1 MRAGP
6 PMPAGELAEWLRSE
20 MRLRGLQ
27 KTRNTAQWLWPV
39 LRENL
44 QPGGLRCFLQE
55 QGFFFEFHGAS
66 CIVHADAQGSLAP
79 CVSAGAVAAPSTV
92 ADDGSVQ
99 EAPGHFSFYAGAAS
113 SSGERGGGAPVVF
126 EGAAAGDGNEEGSG
140 PAAIASSR
148 GGVQAHGF
156 PAAAKSSVAPTE
168 IASAEL
174 PRASEATGSKN
185 STAPSTVAAGVA
197 AGVQALGAPAAA
209 KSPVA
214 PTKIASETLPP
225 ASEAKGSKD
234 ATAPTTVTAGAP
246 AGVQAPGAPAAAELP
261 RAREAKSSKDAT
273 APTTIA
279 AGAAAGSAAA
289 GSAAAAAAPSAQA
302 NERGG
307 IRAPGACLSA
317 PCASTAHALAAYLRP
332 ARPTPAVPNA
342 SNAPAELL
350 RPTLA
355 SGGAADAPTASAETG
370 VHAQA
375 PSVSAGVATLLP
387 GAGPRDA
394 AAAAPSFSDLREV
407 MNRRR
412 QEREGRGDEDESGR
426 AVSWWWGRYGAHAE
440 AWWYRTESGEWRKD
454 GAGRSFQFVCVS
466 ERPDATA
473 FGSVPF

>member
-1 MRAGP
+1 MRKACLICFDP
-6 PMPAGELAEWLRSE
+6 ITVFQP
-20 MRLRGLQ
+20 
-27 KTRNTAQWLWPV
+27 QWKY
-39 LRENL
+39 
-44 QPGGLRCFLQE
+44 
-55 QGFFFEFHGAS
+55 S
-66 CIVHADAQGSLAP
+66 CGNHRVHLECAWKW
-79 CVSAGAVAAPSTV
+79 CVSNYPVPACCPVCRICFSGKDSDRVLVAGLDLGFEMPREPPS
-92 ADDGSVQ
+92 
-99 EAPGHFSFYAGAAS
+99 
-113 SSGERGGGAPVVF
+113 RMMGAPVVF

-140 PAAIASSR
+140 PAAIVKTR
-148 GGVQAHGF
+148 GGVQAPGF
-156 PAAAKSSVAPTE
+156 PAAAKS
-168 IASAEL
+168 
-174 PRASEATGSKN
+174 
-185 STAPSTVAAGVA
+185 
-197 AGVQALGAPAAA
+197 
-209 KSPVA
+209 
-214 PTKIASETLPP
+214 
-225 ASEAKGSKD
+225 EAKGSKEP
-234 ATAPTTVTAGAP
+234 TAPTTVTAGAP

-387 GAGPRDA
+387 GAGPREA
-394 AAAAPSFSDLREV
+394 AAAAPSFSNWREV

-412 QEREGRGDEDESGR
+412 QEREGRGGEDESGR

-454 GAGRSFQFVCVS
+454 GAGRSFQ
-466 ERPDATA
+466 
-473 FGSVPF
+473 